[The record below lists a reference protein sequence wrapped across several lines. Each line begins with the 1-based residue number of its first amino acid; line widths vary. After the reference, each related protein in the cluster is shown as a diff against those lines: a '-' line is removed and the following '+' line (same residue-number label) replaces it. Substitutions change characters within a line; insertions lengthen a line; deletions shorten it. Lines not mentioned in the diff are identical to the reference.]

1 MWSGGSAETLTSVWI
16 CSGVI
21 AIWQSAIPQIDRIH
35 SCHAVGP
42 VTNRPSLIA
51 RHQQYAAGMSPHDI
65 RILIVVVIILGIL
78 LARIV
83 VMLRRQDVSGYRFG
97 KDVVARCRAGHLFT
111 TTWIPFVSFKAVRLG
126 LVRFQYCP
134 VGRHMA
140 FVTLVRD
147 SDLSE
152 GERWLARQ
160 YSDGRL
166 P

>member
-1 MWSGGSAETLTSVWI
+1 
-16 CSGVI
+16 
-21 AIWQSAIPQIDRIH
+21 
-35 SCHAVGP
+35 
-42 VTNRPSLIA
+42 
-51 RHQQYAAGMSPHDI
+51 MSPHDI
-65 RILIVVVIILGIL
+65 RILLVLIVIFGLL
-78 LARIV
+78 LARIAV
-83 VMLRRQDVSGYRFG
+83 VMRRQDLRGYRFG

-111 TTWIPFVSFKAVRLG
+111 TTWIPMISFKAIRLG
-126 LVRFQYCP
+126 MVRFQYCP

-160 YSDGRL
+160 YSDGQI